1 MGSNSPRLVWSPEAE
16 DDLVSIW
23 RHGAEAWTEEMADKQ
38 LFEIE
43 AGCDRLL
50 DDPMLGRGRHELMA
64 GMRSMPVRPHV
75 VFYRLS
81 KRTIEVVRVLHQR
94 MDVEHVFPS

>member
-1 MGSNSPRLVWSPEAE
+1 MGSSSARLVWSPEAE

-23 RHGAEAWTEEMADKQ
+23 RHGAEAWTEELADNH
-38 LFEIE
+38 LFKIE
-43 AGCDRLL
+43 AACDRLL
-50 DDPMLGRGRHELMA
+50 DDPMVGRPRHELMT
-64 GMRSMPVRPHV
+64 GMRSLPVRPHV
-75 VFYRLS
+75 VFYQLS